1 MIVHSYYPVG
11 ETRVQ
16 REALALRDAGFEVH
30 VIALRGVGEASVE
43 VVDGVR
49 VYRAPVRRHK
59 GHGPA
64 AQLLEYLA
72 FFFAA
77 LGTAAALMFRYRYRT
92 VQVHNLP
99 DFLVFAALPAKL
111 MGAAVVLDLHDL
123 MPELFAGRFDTDLR
137 DKKVRLI
144 GAQERWSARFADF
157 VITVTHDWRQT
168 LIDRGVPAEKVGV
181 VMNLADGRLFR
192 RRPAIPH
199 SGIRLVY
206 HGTFTHRYGVDVAIA
221 AIALARHDVPDIHL
235 SLLGA
240 GETRDELMDLRSHLG
255 LEACVEVSEGMLD
268 AALLPERIASAD
280 IGVVPNRSNVFTDGI
295 LPTKLLEYVAM
306 GVPVIVSETPGISA
320 YFDPSMVRFVAPGD
334 PRSLADAIIELAG
347 DRDRRAALVAAAD
360 VFGKRFTWEE
370 HSLEYIDMIG
380 RLIDPAAFDE
390 GSPV

>member
-1 MIVHSYYPVG
+1 
-11 ETRVQ
+11 
-16 REALALRDAGFEVH
+16 
-30 VIALRGVGEASVE
+30 
-43 VVDGVR
+43 
-49 VYRAPVRRHK
+49 
-59 GHGPA
+59 
-64 AQLLEYLA
+64 
-72 FFFAA
+72 
-77 LGTAAALMFRYRYRT
+77 MFRYRYRT

-206 HGTFTHRYGVDVAIA
+206 HGTFTHRYGVDVAIE

-240 GETRDELMDLRSHLG
+240 GETRDELMDLRRHLG
-255 LEACVEVSEGMLD
+255 LEACVEVSDGMLD

-360 VFGKRFTWEE
+360 VFGKRFTWED
-370 HSLEYIDMIG
+370 HSLEYIEMIG